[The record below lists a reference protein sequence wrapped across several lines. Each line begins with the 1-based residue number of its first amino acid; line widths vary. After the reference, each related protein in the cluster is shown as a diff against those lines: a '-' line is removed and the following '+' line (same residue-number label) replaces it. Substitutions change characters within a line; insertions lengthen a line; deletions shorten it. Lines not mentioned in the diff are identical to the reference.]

1 RKKKKRKKSLLLKK
15 KMNELEDLQKAKA
28 TQYQEQIQ
36 FQQQLAE
43 LEMLAR
49 NNLDIAAFERY
60 NNMKIA
66 HQELA
71 VQALVMIA
79 QLAQSGKITQKITD
93 NQFREI
99 LMRLSPAKK
108 DFKITRK

>member
-1 RKKKKRKKSLLLKK
+1 
-15 KMNELEDLQKAKA
+15 MNELEDLQKAKA
-28 TQYQEQIQ
+28 AQYQEQIQ

>member
-1 RKKKKRKKSLLLKK
+1 
-15 KMNELEDLQKAKA
+15 MNELEDLQKAKA
-28 TQYQEQIQ
+28 AQYQEQIQ

-49 NNLDIAAFERY
+49 NNLDVVAFERY

>member
-1 RKKKKRKKSLLLKK
+1 
-15 KMNELEDLQKAKA
+15 MNELEDLQKAKA
-28 TQYQEQIQ
+28 AQYQEQVQ

-43 LEMLAR
+43 LEMLAK

-99 LMRLSPAKK
+99 LMRLSPAKR

>member
-1 RKKKKRKKSLLLKK
+1 
-15 KMNELEDLQKAKA
+15 MNELEDLQKGKA
-28 TQYQEQIQ
+28 AQYQEQIQ

-43 LEMLAR
+43 LEMFAK

-99 LMRLSPAKK
+99 LMRLSPAKR

>member
-1 RKKKKRKKSLLLKK
+1 
-15 KMNELEDLQKAKA
+15 
-28 TQYQEQIQ
+28 
-36 FQQQLAE
+36 
-43 LEMLAR
+43 MLAR

>member
-1 RKKKKRKKSLLLKK
+1 
-15 KMNELEDLQKAKA
+15 MNELEDLQKAKA
-28 TQYQEQIQ
+28 TQYQEQIK

-49 NNLDIAAFERY
+49 NNLDVVAFERY

-79 QLAQSGKITQKITD
+79 QLVQKGQIKQKITD

-99 LMRLSPAKK
+99 LMRLSPAKR

>member
-1 RKKKKRKKSLLLKK
+1 
-15 KMNELEDLQKAKA
+15 MNELEDLQKAKA